1 MAKTVRRILVF
12 SAIVVCICSCSGGG
26 RVIPRSKL
34 AKIYADMFV
43 FDAWL
48 TAASF
53 ETRRGADTSS
63 VYEPIFNSYGYTT
76 KDYIATVDKYVA
88 DPEKFAK
95 VFKQAASIIGKQ
107 IGEANAYKDLM
118 ESIEDINKSISGY
131 VRTDFSCDSLVWADS
146 AIWWHRHLPDSAAL
160 DSLRLD
166 SLRLDSLRLDSL
178 RVDSLATINDSIDYV
193 ERRDSLRADSLEAA
207 GEFAGHKPAPLQR
220 KAL

>member
-1 MAKTVRRILVF
+1 MRKDRLIFFIALAALLLSGCAGRGRI
-12 SAIVVCICSCSGGG
+12 
-26 RVIPRSKL
+26 IPRGTL
-34 AKIYADMFV
+34 AKIYAEMFV
-43 FDAWL
+43 ADQWIKDNPKARK
-48 TAASF
+48 T
-53 ETRRGADTSS
+53 ADTTFF
-63 VYEPIFNSYGYTT
+63 YEPIFNSYGYTT